1 MPSSRSRE
9 SKRRMDLTLR
19 KQSDETAAKKEA
31 EQKREESKKLLILQ
45 LERILSSNRQEIDNT
60 NDSIRLI
67 AESWIKQITKEVN
80 EAVKSHDSDDRAVRI
95 NSLMDESSSR
105 DLYILNQKLKRLLEQ
120 DSFIN
125 ELIRK
130 INHDISEHS
139 ESEQKIIFILLINS
153 FLESKAVEN
162 IVKMITM
169 IHQMRECI
177 EFLEI
182 YSNDTHS
189 SCIKELMSRIS
200 KMFHK
205 HFVPD
210 RSPSCLCLLFE
221 FLSSGNE
228 QNRMMKLYQEDCQL
242 VLNDFRANF
251 TNSSKTHLDSIE
263 SMLEG
268 LCELKNQITEIK
280 TKFDEMTKTKVYDFI
295 FSCLDKIN
303 CDSLFRATTKL
314 QLKILEKE
322 GDFETLKQNFIK
334 FVQFKKEEIDR
345 IIFRGN
351 EFVNYKSKIIGLKRS
366 LETMIDSIKYHQ
378 LL

>member
-1 MPSSRSRE
+1 M
-9 SKRRMDLTLR
+9 
-19 KQSDETAAKKEA
+19 
-31 EQKREESKKLLILQ
+31 
-45 LERILSSNRQEIDNT
+45 SSNRQEIDNT

-221 FLSSGNE
+221 FL
-228 QNRMMKLYQEDCQL
+228 
-242 VLNDFRANF
+242 
-251 TNSSKTHLDSIE
+251 
-263 SMLEG
+263 
-268 LCELKNQITEIK
+268 
-280 TKFDEMTKTKVYDFI
+280 
-295 FSCLDKIN
+295 
-303 CDSLFRATTKL
+303 
-314 QLKILEKE
+314 
-322 GDFETLKQNFIK
+322 
-334 FVQFKKEEIDR
+334 
-345 IIFRGN
+345 
-351 EFVNYKSKIIGLKRS
+351 
-366 LETMIDSIKYHQ
+366 
-378 LL
+378 

>member
-1 MPSSRSRE
+1 
-9 SKRRMDLTLR
+9 MDLTLR

-268 LCELKNQITEIK
+268 LSELKNQITEIK
-280 TKFDEMTKTKVYDFI
+280 TKFDEMTKTKVSDFI

-303 CDSLFRATTKL
+303 WDSLFRATTEL

-322 GDFETLKQNFIK
+322 GDFETLKQNFIE
-334 FVQFKKEEIDR
+334 FVQFEKKEIDR

-351 EFVNYKSKIIGLKRS
+351 EFVNGLKRS

>member
-1 MPSSRSRE
+1 MASSRSRE
-9 SKRRMDLTLR
+9 SKRRMDLTLC
-19 KQSDETAAKKEA
+19 KQSEETAAKKEA
-31 EQKREESKKLLILQ
+31 EQKREESKKSLIFQ
-45 LERILSSNRQEIDNT
+45 LERVLLSNRQEIDNT

-80 EAVKSHDSDDRAVRI
+80 EAMTSHVSDDRAVRI

-169 IHQMRECI
+169 IHQMRKCI

-189 SCIKELMSRIS
+189 SCIKELMSRNTQ
-200 KMFHK
+200 MFDK

-280 TKFDEMTKTKVYDFI
+280 TKFDEMTKTKVSDFI

-303 CDSLFRATTKL
+303 CDSLFRATTEL

-322 GDFETLKQNFIK
+322 GEFKTLKQNFIE
-334 FVQFKKEEIDR
+334 FVQFEKEEIDR

-351 EFVNYKSKIIGLKRS
+351 EFVNYKSKIIGLKLS
-366 LETMIDSIKYHQ
+366 LETMIDSIK
-378 LL
+378 

>member
-1 MPSSRSRE
+1 
-9 SKRRMDLTLR
+9 MDLTLR

-182 YSNDTHS
+182 YSNYTF
-189 SCIKELMSRIS
+189 KYFFKIS
-200 KMFHK
+200 LTI
-205 HFVPD
+205 
-210 RSPSCLCLLFE
+210 R
-221 FLSSGNE
+221 
-228 QNRMMKLYQEDCQL
+228 
-242 VLNDFRANF
+242 
-251 TNSSKTHLDSIE
+251 
-263 SMLEG
+263 
-268 LCELKNQITEIK
+268 
-280 TKFDEMTKTKVYDFI
+280 
-295 FSCLDKIN
+295 
-303 CDSLFRATTKL
+303 
-314 QLKILEKE
+314 
-322 GDFETLKQNFIK
+322 
-334 FVQFKKEEIDR
+334 
-345 IIFRGN
+345 
-351 EFVNYKSKIIGLKRS
+351 
-366 LETMIDSIKYHQ
+366 
-378 LL
+378 

>member
-1 MPSSRSRE
+1 MPSSRSRL
-9 SKRRMDLTLR
+9 RNLLLDLTLR
-19 KQSDETAAKKEA
+19 KQSEETAAKKEA
-31 EQKREESKKLLILQ
+31 EQKREESKKSLIFQ

-169 IHQMRECI
+169 IRQMRECI

-182 YSNDTHS
+182 YSNETHS
-189 SCIKELMSRIS
+189 SCIKELMSRNTQ
-200 KMFHK
+200 MFDK

-280 TKFDEMTKTKVYDFI
+280 TKFDEMTKTKVSDFI

-303 CDSLFRATTKL
+303 CDSLFRATTEL
-314 QLKILEKE
+314 QLKFLEKE
-322 GDFETLKQNFIK
+322 GEFETLKQNFIE

-366 LETMIDSIKYHQ
+366 LETMIDSIK
-378 LL
+378 